1 MTRKKRRFDAPVAA
15 EPAADTAAKPRY
27 QDPFQQK
34 VGRSIE
40 EAGKLLEGKG
50 RNILYGLAAI
60 VVLALIVG
68 IVMTW
73 SGRSNAQAQT
83 ALGKAIVT
91 SQSAVTDQ
99 APPAGSTERTFKTQ
113 RERAEAAI
121 AEFEMVRN
129 TYGGSV
135 GEKAKYFIA
144 VNRLT
149 LDRQAGIAELE
160 ALAKTGG
167 EVGSLSKFAL
177 AQAKAT
183 DGVFDQAASLYQE
196 LAASS
201 DPIVAKETIN
211 FELAKI
217 YEKQGKKAE
226 AVTALFDLVKAA
238 TEAKDRDGKAVP
250 LSSTAQN
257 AKTKLQELDAEKAK
271 ELPEPPPAAGSP
283 FGL

>member
-15 EPAADTAAKPRY
+15 ESAADTATKPRY

-34 VGRSIE
+34 VGQSIE

-50 RNILYGLAAI
+50 RNILYGLAAV
-60 VVLALIVG
+60 VVLGLIVG

-113 RERAEAAI
+113 KERAEAAI
-121 AEFEMVRN
+121 AEFEAVRN

-149 LDRQAGIAELE
+149 LDRQAGISELE
-160 ALAKTGG
+160 TLSKTGG
-167 EVGSLSKFAL
+167 EVGSLSTFAL
-177 AQAKAT
+177 AQAKAA
-183 DGVFDQAASLYQE
+183 DGVYDQAAALYQE

-201 DPIVAKETIN
+201 DPIVAKETIS

-238 TEAKDRDGKAVP
+238 TEAKDLDGKAVP

-257 AKTKLQELDAEKAK
+257 AKTKLQELDPEKAK